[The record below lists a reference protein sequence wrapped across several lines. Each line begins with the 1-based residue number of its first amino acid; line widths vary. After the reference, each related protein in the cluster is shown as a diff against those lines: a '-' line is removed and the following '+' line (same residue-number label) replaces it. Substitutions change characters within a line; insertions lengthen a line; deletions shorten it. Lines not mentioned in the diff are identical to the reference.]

1 MSKRRKQEGKKTM
14 TGRTAL
20 VYPGQVIR
28 HKLFNYRGVVY
39 DVDPVFMLEDEW
51 YDAMTGNRPP
61 KDAPWYRVLVHDSD
75 EETYVAEA
83 NLEPD
88 ATGEPVN
95 HPAIQELFVGYR
107 EGRYVPRDY
116 LN

>member
-1 MSKRRKQEGKKTM
+1 MIM
-14 TGRTAL
+14 TGRIAL
-20 VYPGQVIR
+20 VFPGQIIR

-39 DVDPVFMLEDEW
+39 DVDPIFMLEDEW
-51 YDAMTGNRPP
+51 YDAMTGTRPP

-75 EETYVAEA
+75 EETYVAEV

-88 ATGEPVN
+88 ASGEPVN
-95 HPAIQELFVGYR
+95 HPAIPELFADYR
-107 EGRYVPRDY
+107 EGRYIPREY